1 MSVRSLARQLGISAT
16 AVSLALKDSPRISPG
31 LRAKV
36 RHAARAEGHVP
47 NAKLAEVMS
56 EVRRSA
62 QPRYHATLGAISLF
76 PEEEPWRQN
85 PTYGHLEPLLD
96 GARAR
101 AALRGYK
108 LENFWLK
115 APRMTPRR
123 LAAILEARG
132 IHGLFCLGSLD
143 PDEGF
148 PPALQR
154 FAVVTQGASIPGLM
168 HRVVSHFAADAR
180 TVFAEIARRG
190 YRRPGLAILRSG
202 DRRTDHLYSATFL
215 GEQER
220 AGTTPTVAI
229 LRAETWNEA
238 EFHAWFTTHR
248 PDVIVL
254 HQYEAYL
261 AELERYLARRR
272 FRVPRDLGLAL
283 LDKNPAPARYAGI
296 RQSPERIG
304 AAAVDLL
311 LSRLLLR
318 DLAAPEFP
326 KIELVVGRW
335 TEGTT
340 LRSPPTQKLPRGKTQ

>member
-1 MSVRSLARQLGISAT
+1 MSVRSLARKLGISAT
-16 AVSLALKDSPRISPG
+16 AVSLALKDSPRISPD

-36 RHAARAEGHVP
+36 KQAARAEGHVP
-47 NAKLAEVMS
+47 NAKLAELMS

-62 QPRYHATLGAISLF
+62 QPRYHATFGAISLF

-85 PTYGHLEPLLD
+85 PTYGHLEPLLG

-132 IHGLFCLGSLD
+132 IHGLFCLGSLE
-143 PDEGF
+143 PDEVF
-148 PPALQR
+148 PAALQR
-154 FAVVTQGASIPGLM
+154 FAVVTQGASIPGRM

-180 TVFAEIARRG
+180 IVFTEIARRG
-190 YRRPGLAILRSG
+190 YERPGLAILRSG

-220 AGTTPTVAI
+220 AGTEPTVPI

-238 EFHAWFTTHR
+238 EFHAWFTRHR
-248 PDVIVL
+248 PDVIVG
-254 HQYEAYL
+254 HQSATYF
-261 AELERYLARRR
+261 AEIEGYLARHNL
-272 FRVPRDLGLAL
+272 RVPRDVGLAL
-283 LDKNPAPARYAGI
+283 LDKNPDTSRYTGI
-296 RQSPERIG
+296 CQSPERIG

-318 DLAAPEFP
+318 DFAAPEFP
-326 KIELVVGRW
+326 KVELVVGTW
-335 TEGTT
+335 NEGKS
-340 LRSPPTQKLPRGKTQ
+340 LRSPRPVRSSRLETQ

>member
-1 MSVRSLARQLGISAT
+1 MSVRSLARKLGISAT
-16 AVSLALKDSPRISPG
+16 AVSLALKDSPRISPE

-36 RHAARAEGHVP
+36 QHVAQTEGHVP
-47 NAKLAEVMS
+47 NAKLAELMS
-56 EVRRSA
+56 QVRLSA
-62 QPRYHATLGAISLF
+62 QPRYHATLGVISLF

-85 PTYGHLEPLLD
+85 PTYGHLEAMLG

-108 LENFWLK
+108 LENFWLR

-123 LAAILEARG
+123 LAVILAARG

-143 PDEGF
+143 PDEVF
-148 PPALQR
+148 PAALQR
-154 FAVVTQGASIPGLM
+154 FAVVTQGASIPGRM

-180 TVFAEIARRG
+180 TVFAELARRG

-229 LRAETWNEA
+229 LREETWHEH
-238 EFHAWFTTHR
+238 EFHSWFTTHH
-248 PDVIVL
+248 PDVIVV
-254 HQYEAYL
+254 HQYDSYL
-261 AELERYLARRR
+261 TEIERYLARRKL
-272 FRVPRDLGLAL
+272 RVPRDVGLAL
-283 LDKNPAPARYAGI
+283 LDKNPDLTRFAGI
-296 RQSPERIG
+296 CQSPERIG

-318 DLAAPEFP
+318 DFVAPEFP
-326 KIELVVGRW
+326 KVELVVGTW
-335 TEGTT
+335 NEGQS
-340 LRSPPTQKLPRGKTQ
+340 LRPPRPVRSSRCENQ